1 MSKLGVRL
9 PLLEGM
15 VVLLLLVV
23 EGDKDVLLLLEEDLA
38 AGPRGFAAGVKE
50 GVLAGV
56 GGGWR
61 ECFSAIT
68 CRVSTFAKSFR
79 RLSLADLNPFTT

>member
-1 MSKLGVRL
+1 MSKLGGRL

-38 AGPRGFAAGVKE
+38 VGPRGFAAGVKE

-61 ECFSAIT
+61 ESFSAIT